1 MYYGMHDLS
10 TVVNY
15 STHVLGMQPIGDM
28 LSN

>member
-1 MYYGMHDLS
+1 MHDLS